1 MASENVRYDKQGPVA
16 LLTMDDGKANA
27 LSHDMVDALNE
38 ALTRAE
44 AESQAVLLTGRP
56 GRLSAGFDLSA
67 MTAGRETALQL
78 VIKGGNL
85 LMRMFGYPR
94 PLVLACTGHA
104 VAAGA
109 LMLLA
114 SDLRIGARGSFKIV
128 LNEVSIGMSLP
139 AFGVELARARLSKRH
154 FTRAVLQSR
163 VFDPESA
170 CDAGYL
176 DETETPEKLLET
188 SLERATAL
196 AELKDPA
203 FRFTKDRERG
213 AIIAAV
219 REGLEAD
226 IAQMAG
232 V

>member
-1 MASENVRYDKQGPVA
+1 MAPENVRYEQRGPVA

-27 LSHDMVDALNE
+27 LSHDMLDALNE

-44 AESQAVLLTGRP
+44 AESQAVLLAGRP
-56 GRLSAGFDLSA
+56 GRLCAGFDLSV
-67 MTAGRETALQL
+67 MSAGRETALEL
-78 VIKGGNL
+78 VTKGGNL
-85 LMRMFGYPR
+85 LLRMFGYPR

-104 VAAGA
+104 MAAGA
-109 LMLLA
+109 LLLLA
-114 SDLRIGARGSFKIV
+114 SDLRIGARGDFKIA

-139 AFGVELARARLSKRH
+139 VFGMELARARLSKRH

-163 VFDPESA
+163 VFDPEAA

-188 SLERATAL
+188 ALERATAL
-196 AELKDPA
+196 SALKSPA
-203 FRFTKDRERG
+203 FGSTKDRERG

-219 REGLEAD
+219 RETLEED

>member
-1 MASENVRYDKQGPVA
+1 MASDKVRYEQRGPVA
-16 LLTMDDGKANA
+16 LVTMDDGKANA
-27 LSHDMVDALNE
+27 LSHDMVDALNQ

-56 GRLSAGFDLSA
+56 GRLCAGFDLSV
-67 MTAGRETALQL
+67 MSAGRQTALEL
-78 VIKGGNL
+78 VTKGGSL

-104 VAAGA
+104 MAAGA
-109 LMLLA
+109 LLLLA
-114 SDLRIGARGSFKIV
+114 SDLRIGARGDFKIA
-128 LNEVSIGMSLP
+128 LNEVAIGMSLP
-139 AFGVELARARLSKRH
+139 MFGVELARARLSKRH
-154 FTRAVLQSR
+154 FTRAVLQSQ

-188 SLERATAL
+188 ALERATAL
-196 AELKDPA
+196 SALKCPA
-203 FRFTKDRERG
+203 FSSTKDRERG
-213 AIIAAV
+213 SIIAGV
-219 REGLEAD
+219 LESLEQD
-226 IAQMAG
+226 IAKMAG

>member
-1 MASENVRYDKQGPVA
+1 MASEKVRYEQRGLVA

-27 LSHDMVDALNE
+27 LSHDMIDALDE

-44 AESQAVLLTGRP
+44 GESQAVLLTGRP
-56 GRLSAGFDLSA
+56 GRLCAGFDLSV
-67 MTAGRETALQL
+67 MSAGRETALEL
-78 VIKGGNL
+78 VTKGGSL

-104 VAAGA
+104 MAAGA
-109 LMLLA
+109 LLLLA
-114 SDLRIGARGSFKIV
+114 SDLRIGARGNFKIA

-139 AFGVELARARLSKRH
+139 VFGVELARARLSKRH
-154 FTRAVLQSR
+154 FTRAVLQSQ
-163 VFDPESA
+163 VFDPEA
-170 CDAGYL
+170 ARDAGYL
-176 DETETPEKLLET
+176 DETETPEKLLDT
-188 SLERATAL
+188 ALERATVLSAL
-196 AELKDPA
+196 EDPA
-203 FRFTKDRERG
+203 FRATKDRARG

-226 IAQMAG
+226 IAQMLG

>member
-44 AESQAVLLTGRP
+44 AESQAVVLTGRP

-109 LMLLA
+109 LLLLA

-154 FTRAVLQSR
+154 FTRAVLQSQ

-188 SLERATAL
+188 ALERATAL

>member
-1 MASENVRYDKQGPVA
+1 MASENVRYEQRGPVA

-44 AESQAVLLTGRP
+44 AEAQAVLLAGRP
-56 GRLSAGFDLSA
+56 GRLCAGFDLSV
-67 MTAGRETALQL
+67 MTEGRQRALDL
-78 VIKGGNL
+78 VTKGGNL

-104 VAAGA
+104 MAAGA
-109 LMLLA
+109 LLLLA
-114 SDLRIGARGSFKIV
+114 SDLRIGARGDFKIA

-139 AFGVELARARLSKRH
+139 VFGVELARARLSKRH
-154 FTRAVLQSR
+154 FTRAVLQSH
-163 VFDPESA
+163 VFDPEAA

-188 SLERATAL
+188 ALERATAL
-196 AELKDPA
+196 SALQNPA
-203 FRFTKDRERG
+203 FSATKDRERG

-219 REGLEAD
+219 RETLEED

>member
-1 MASENVRYDKQGPVA
+1 MASENLRYERKGPVA

-27 LSHDMVDALNE
+27 LSHDMIDALNE

-44 AESQAVLLTGRP
+44 AEAQAVLLTGRA
-56 GRLSAGFDLSA
+56 GRFCAGFDLSV
-67 MTAGRETALQL
+67 MGAGRETALAL
-78 VIKGGNL
+78 VTKGGSL
-85 LMRMFGYPR
+85 LLRMFGFPR
-94 PLVLACTGHA
+94 PIVLACTGHA
-104 VAAGA
+104 MAAGA
-109 LMLLA
+109 LLLLA
-114 SDLRIGARGSFKIV
+114 TDLRIGARGSFKIA
-128 LNEVSIGMSLP
+128 LNEVAIGMSLP

-154 FTRAVLQSR
+154 FTRAVLQSH
-163 VFDPESA
+163 VYDPEAA

-188 SLERATAL
+188 ALERAAAL
-196 AELKDPA
+196 SELKTPA
-203 FRFTKDRERG
+203 FSATRSRACG
-213 AIIAAV
+213 AMIAAV

>member
-1 MASENVRYDKQGPVA
+1 MASEIVRYEQHGPVA

-44 AESQAVLLTGRP
+44 AESQAVLLAGRP
-56 GRLSAGFDLSA
+56 GRLCAGFDLSV
-67 MTAGRETALQL
+67 MSAGRQTALEL
-78 VIKGGNL
+78 VTKGGNL

-104 VAAGA
+104 MAAGA
-109 LMLLA
+109 LLLLA
-114 SDLRIGARGSFKIV
+114 SDLRIGARGNFKIA
-128 LNEVSIGMSLP
+128 LNEVSIGMTLP
-139 AFGVELARARLSKRH
+139 AFGMELARARLSKRH
-154 FTRAVLQSR
+154 FTRAVLQSQI
-163 VFDPESA
+163 FDPEAA

-188 SLERATAL
+188 ALERATAL
-196 AELKDPA
+196 SALKSPA
-203 FRFTKDRERG
+203 FSSTKDRERG

-219 REGLEAD
+219 RGNLEED